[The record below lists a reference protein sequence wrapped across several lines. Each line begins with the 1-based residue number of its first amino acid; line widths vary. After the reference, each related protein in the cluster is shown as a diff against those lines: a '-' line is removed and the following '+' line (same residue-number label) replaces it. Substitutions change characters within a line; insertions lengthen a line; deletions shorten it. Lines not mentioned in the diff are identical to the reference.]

1 MPKDARERQYRT
13 RYDQTKFRS
22 LLDICLDV
30 HMHSSGSSDELSPH
44 EYEYD
49 KKTLQIALDH
59 WEEQIPQCELFDGAV
74 KNLIQ
79 ATLNEAATTPA

>member
-1 MPKDARERQYRT
+1 MPYKARERQYRT

-30 HMHSSGSSDELSPH
+30 HMHTRGSSDELSPH

-49 KKTLQIALDH
+49 RETLAIALNN
-59 WEEQIPQCELFDGAV
+59 WREEHPTAKLFDDAV

-79 ATLNEAATTPA
+79 VTLNEAVTEGG

>member
-1 MPKDARERQYRT
+1 MPYEARDRQYKT

-22 LLDICLDV
+22 LLEICLDV
-30 HMHSSGSSDELSPH
+30 HMHTRGSSDALSPH

-49 KKTLQIALDH
+49 KETLAIALNN
-59 WEEQIPQCELFDGAV
+59 WREEHPQSKPFDSAV

-79 ATLNEAATTPA
+79 VTLDEAAWPTS